1 MADGGTLTSS
11 SSKDTWQQ
19 EPSNHSVDQ
28 DTSAQGVYLTYP
40 SKINYVKSFYSR
52 HPYYLIVII

>member
-28 DTSAQGVYLTYP
+28 ETSAQGVYLIYP
-40 SKINYVKSFYSR
+40 SKLN
-52 HPYYLIVII
+52 

>member
-19 EPSNHSVDQ
+19 EPSNRSLDQ
-28 DTSAQGVYLTYP
+28 DTSAQGVYLIYP
-40 SKINYVKSFYSR
+40 SKLN
-52 HPYYLIVII
+52 